1 MKSQET
7 LLPRTPHG
15 SWPETIAVGDALPEL
30 RIPITATLIVT
41 GAIATRDFQKVH
53 HDKDVA
59 VAAGTKDV
67 FMNILTTNAL
77 VNRYVGEWA
86 PAAHV
91 KRINIRLGATNFP
104 GDEMVF
110 SGSVESVLD
119 GQIRVLATGTNSLGT
134 HVTASIDLAFPTRK
148 ETA

>member
-1 MKSQET
+1 MST
-7 LLPRTPHG
+7 IGTAARTG
-15 SWPETIAVGDALPEL
+15 IEAGTQLPEL

-59 VAAGTKDV
+59 EAAGTPNV
-67 FMNILTTNAL
+67 FVNILTTNAL

-86 PAAHV
+86 GPAARV
-91 KRINIRLGATNFP
+91 GRISIRLGATNFP

-110 SGSVESVLD
+110 TGTVESVD
-119 GQIRVLATGTNSLGT
+119 GENVVVKVIGTNSLGP
-134 HVTASIDLAFPTRK
+134 HVTGTVNLVIPSKGESA
-148 ETA
+148 

>member
-1 MKSQET
+1 MST
-7 LLPRTPHG
+7 VDTAARTG
-15 SWPETIAVGDALPEL
+15 IAAGTQLPEL
-30 RIPITATLIVT
+30 RIPISATLIVT

-59 VAAGTKDV
+59 VAAGTPNV

-86 PAAHV
+86 GPAARV
-91 KRINIRLGATNFP
+91 GRINIRLGATNFP

-110 SGSVESVLD
+110 TGTVDSVD
-119 GQIRVLATGTNSLGT
+119 GQNVVVKVVGTNTLGPHVTGT
-134 HVTASIDLAFPTRK
+134 VDLVIPSKGESA
-148 ETA
+148 

>member
-1 MKSQET
+1 MSTKDSIQT
-7 LLPRTPHG
+7 LALARPD
-15 SWPETIAVGDALPEL
+15 SVVVGDTLPEL
-30 RIPITATLIVT
+30 RIPITATLVVT

-59 VAAGTKDV
+59 VAAGTKNV

-86 PAAHV
+86 GPTARV
-91 KRINIRLGATNFP
+91 GRINIRLGATNFP

-110 SGSVESVLD
+110 TGSVESVD
-119 GQIRVLATGTNSLGT
+119 GDKVTLKVIGTNSLGP
-134 HVTASIDLAFPTRK
+134 HVTGTIDLSIPSREEMA
-148 ETA
+148 

>member
-1 MKSQET
+1 M
-7 LLPRTPHG
+7 G
-15 SWPETIAVGDALPEL
+15 NPETQTLTRPGTVAVGDTLPEL
-30 RIPITATLIVT
+30 AIPITATLIVT

-59 VAAGTKDV
+59 VAAGTPNV

-86 PAAHV
+86 GPTARLG
-91 KRINIRLGATNFP
+91 RINIRLGATNFP

-110 SGSVESVLD
+110 TGSVESVD
-119 GQIRVLATGTNSLGT
+119 GENITVKVVGTNSLGP
-134 HVTASIDLAFPTRK
+134 HVTGTIDLSIPTEK
-148 ETA
+148 ESA

>member
-1 MKSQET
+1 MSAVET
-7 LLPRTPHG
+7 TRTLARPY
-15 SWPETIAVGDALPEL
+15 PVVVGDTLPEL

-59 VAAGTKDV
+59 VAAGTKNV

-86 PAAHV
+86 GPAARV
-91 KRINIRLGATNFP
+91 GRINIRLGATNFP

-110 SGSVESVLD
+110 TGSVESVD
-119 GQIRVLATGTNSLGT
+119 GENVTVKVLGTNSLGP
-134 HVTASIDLAFPTRK
+134 HVTGTIDLSIPSRE
-148 ETA
+148 ETP

>member
-1 MKSQET
+1 MSTEDSTQT
-7 LLPRTPHG
+7 LPLARPD
-15 SWPETIAVGDALPEL
+15 SMAVGDTLPEL
-30 RIPITATLIVT
+30 RIPITATLVVT

-59 VAAGTKDV
+59 VAAGTKNV

-86 PAAHV
+86 GPTARV
-91 KRINIRLGATNFP
+91 GRINIRLGATNFP

-110 SGSVESVLD
+110 TGSVESVD
-119 GQIRVLATGTNSLGT
+119 GDSVTLKVTGTNSLGP
-134 HVTASIDLAFPTRK
+134 HVTGTIDLSIPSRE

>member
-1 MKSQET
+1 MEAGT
-7 LLPRTPHG
+7 R
-15 SWPETIAVGDALPEL
+15 LPEL

-59 VAAGTKDV
+59 EAAGTPNV

-86 PAAHV
+86 GPAARV
-91 KRINIRLGATNFP
+91 GRINIRLGATNFP

-110 SGSVESVLD
+110 TGTVESVD
-119 GQIRVLATGTNSLGT
+119 GENVVVKVIGTNSLGP
-134 HVTASIDLAFPTRK
+134 HVTGTVNLTIPSKGESA
-148 ETA
+148 

>member
-1 MKSQET
+1 MSTQESTQT
-7 LLPRTPHG
+7 LAYPTAV
-15 SWPETIAVGDALPEL
+15 AVGDTLPEL
-30 RIPITATLIVT
+30 RIPITATLIVA

-59 VAAGTKDV
+59 VAAGTKNV

-86 PAAHV
+86 GQSARV
-91 KRINIRLGATNFP
+91 RRINIRLGATNFP

-110 SGSVESVLD
+110 GGVVESVS
-119 GQIRVLATGTNSLGT
+119 GENVTVKVVGTNSLGP
-134 HVTASIDLAFPTRK
+134 HVTGTLDLCIPSRE

>member
-1 MKSQET
+1 MSNSATQTLTRRSPVVVGET
-7 LLPRTPHG
+7 
-15 SWPETIAVGDALPEL
+15 LPEL
-30 RIPITATLIVT
+30 KIPITATLIVT

-59 VAAGTKDV
+59 VAAGTPNV

-86 PAAHV
+86 GPSA
-91 KRINIRLGATNFP
+91 RIGRLNIRLGATNFP

-110 SGSVESVLD
+110 SGSVESVD
-119 GQIRVLATGTNSLGT
+119 GENITVKVIGTNSLGP
-134 HVTASIDLAFPTRK
+134 HVTGTIDLSIPTR
-148 ETA
+148 EESA

>member
-1 MKSQET
+1 MSSTATT
-7 LLPRTPHG
+7 LPLSR
-15 SWPETIAVGDALPEL
+15 PESVAVGDTLPEL

-59 VAAGTKDV
+59 IAAGTKDV

-77 VNRYVGEWA
+77 VNRYVGQWA
-86 PAAHV
+86 GPSARV
-91 KRINIRLGATNFP
+91 GRINIRLGATNFP

-110 SGSVESVLD
+110 TGSVESVD
-119 GQIRVLATGTNSLGT
+119 GEKITVKVIGTNSLGP
-134 HVTASIDLAFPTRK
+134 HVTGTIDLSIPSRE
-148 ETA
+148 ETP

>member
-1 MKSQET
+1 MSAQEST
-7 LLPRTPHG
+7 EALARPAAV
-15 SWPETIAVGDALPEL
+15 AVGDALPEL
-30 RIPITATLIVT
+30 RIPITATLIVA

-59 VAAGTKDV
+59 VAAGTKNV

-86 PAAHV
+86 GPSASV
-91 KRINIRLGATNFP
+91 RRINIRLGATNFP

-110 SGSVESVLD
+110 AGVVESVT
-119 GQIRVLATGTNSLGT
+119 GENITVKVTGTNSLGP
-134 HVTASIDLAFPTRK
+134 HVTGSIDLCIPSRE

>member
-1 MKSQET
+1 MSTEET
-7 LLPRTPHG
+7 TQTLAPVRPH
-15 SWPETIAVGDALPEL
+15 PVTVGEQLPEL

-59 VAAGTKDV
+59 VAAGTQNV

-86 PAAHV
+86 GPTSRVH
-91 KRINIRLGATNFP
+91 RINIRLGATNFP

-110 SGSVESVLD
+110 TGFVESVD
-119 GQIRVLATGTNSLGT
+119 GDDVTLKVIGTNSLGP
-134 HVTASIDLAFPTRK
+134 HVTGTIDLSIPSRE